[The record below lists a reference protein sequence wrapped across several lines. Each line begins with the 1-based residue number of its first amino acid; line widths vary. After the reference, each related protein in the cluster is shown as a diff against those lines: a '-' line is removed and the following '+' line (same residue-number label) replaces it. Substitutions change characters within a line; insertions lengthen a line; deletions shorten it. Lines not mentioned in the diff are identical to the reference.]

1 MRGLPVVFTRTQ
13 ANAAGLSDRVLQG
26 PRVQRVFRGVYAE
39 AGLDLDLRLRARAAL
54 LIAPTGAVVARQTA
68 AVLLGGVVPADT
80 RVHLRLPAG
89 RIRVPGIIDRTRSGE
104 WPTARIGGLP
114 VTTAEDTFLDLA
126 GELGLVDLVVLG
138 DALVRRRRTTV
149 TKLVAAAAQAS
160 GRHVA
165 LARRAAGLVRAGV
178 DSPME
183 SRLRMLL
190 VLAGLPEPVVNHTE
204 HDDPH
209 LRCRPACGPARARPA
224 RRPTTTGGGSWW
236 CSPRGSTGS
245 LSGPSPESR
254 PPCGREVWRC
264 ASPPTS
270 GGPTSRRWV
279 VARPEETRGASARN
293 QPQLGK
299 AGLKSGR
306 SGTNRRRGRRC
317 SRRVNAPWSG
327 GVRV

>member
-138 DALVRRRRTTV
+138 DALGRRRRTTV

-204 HDDPH
+204 HDDRGWWVRRFDLSYPAARVAVEYDGRQH
-209 LRCRPACGPARARPA
+209 AESDRQWQRDVERREELDNDGWRIVVVLAKGIYGEPERTLARVETALRARGMAVRVTSQEWRTHFPSQGRRPA
-224 RRPTTTGGGSWW
+224 
-236 CSPRGSTGS
+236 
-245 LSGPSPESR
+245 
-254 PPCGREVWRC
+254 
-264 ASPPTS
+264 
-270 GGPTSRRWV
+270 
-279 VARPEETRGASARN
+279 
-293 QPQLGK
+293 
-299 AGLKSGR
+299 
-306 SGTNRRRGRRC
+306 
-317 SRRVNAPWSG
+317 
-327 GVRV
+327 